1 MAFRLKIGCQTD
13 DVRDFEAV
21 KAAEVALLTSA
32 IRRDPG
38 RVRDLLHE
46 DFVEIGRSGRLWTR
60 DEILTSL
67 SAEDD
72 RPDPETDEWAF
83 VEVADGLVLLTYRV
97 RRESGE
103 SRHSSIWDLRSGDP
117 KLRFHQGTVV
127 PGE

>member
-1 MAFRLKIGCQTD
+1 MT
-13 DVRDFEAV
+13 DFEAV

-32 IRRDPG
+32 IRRDPD
-38 RVRDLLHE
+38 RLLDLLHE

-60 DEILTSL
+60 DEIVASL

-72 RPDPETDEWAF
+72 RPDPDTDEWAF
-83 VEVADGLVLLTYRV
+83 ADLADGLVLLTYRI